1 MTKRHKKYFISGRSS
16 EIKSVRRAKT
26 RVRVTEGGIM
36 VGNQIKEQ
44 VIVTSTIIMALEST
58 SLDC

>member
-1 MTKRHKKYFISGRSS
+1 MTKRHKRSFISARSS

-36 VGNQIKEQ
+36 VGNLIKEQ
-44 VIVTSTIIMALEST
+44 VIVTSTLIMAF
-58 SLDC
+58 

>member
-1 MTKRHKKYFISGRSS
+1 MTKRHKRYFISGRSS

-26 RVRVTEGGIM
+26 RVRVSKGGIM

-44 VIVTSTIIMALEST
+44 VIVTSTLIMAFESS

>member
-1 MTKRHKKYFISGRSS
+1 MTKRHKRSFISGISS

-36 VGNQIKEQ
+36 VGNLIKEQ
-44 VIVTSTIIMALEST
+44 VIVTSTLIMALEST
-58 SLDC
+58 SFDC